1 MQVVRVAGRNLPKR
15 IADTMQHHI
24 QIRLRFAMKAGIALA
39 GVAALATSPVA
50 VGMAEGQAARQ
61 EDRPVSQKARTFEAA
76 SVKPAFVPSGVILAP
91 DGRIGVSKGG
101 GIRIPPNTGGP
112 GTDDPGRIHYPLI
125 SLKQL
130 LQRAW

>member
-91 DGRIGVSKGG
+91 DGRIGVSKGEAFG
-101 GIRIPPNTGGP
+101 YRPTPEDRGPTIRAGFI
-112 GTDDPGRIHYPLI
+112 IHSSP
-125 SLKQL
+125 
-130 LQRAW
+130 